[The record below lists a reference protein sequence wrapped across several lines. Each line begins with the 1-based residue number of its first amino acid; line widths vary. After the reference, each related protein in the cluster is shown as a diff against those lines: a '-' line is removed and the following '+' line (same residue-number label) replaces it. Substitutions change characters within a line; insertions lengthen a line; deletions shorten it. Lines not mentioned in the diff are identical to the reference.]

1 MKTSNKYL
9 HENINKLKEILE
21 ISYPFCKHSDN
32 DISLAAAKINKLAEM
47 IAKESLDNLE
57 KRSG

>member
-32 DISLAAAKINKLAEM
+32 DISLAAAKINKLA
-47 IAKESLDNLE
+47 KESLDNLE

>member
-21 ISYPFCKHSDN
+21 LSYPLCKHN
-32 DISLAAAKINKLAEM
+32 DKKISQASATINKL
-47 IAKESLDNLE
+47 AKESLDNFE
-57 KRSG
+57 KYSR

>member
-21 ISYPFCKHSDN
+21 LSYPLCKHQDK
-32 DISLAAAKINKLAEM
+32 DINMRAAKINKLA
-47 IAKESLDNLE
+47 KKTLDNLE
-57 KRSG
+57 KHSG

>member
-21 ISYPFCKHSDN
+21 ISYPLCKHVDK
-32 DISLAAAKINKLAEM
+32 DISQSAATINKLA
-47 IAKESLDNLE
+47 KQSLDNFNKNL
-57 KRSG
+57 R

>member
-21 ISYPFCKHSDN
+21 ISYPLCKHEDSS
-32 DISLAAAKINKLAEM
+32 ISLSAVKVNKLA
-47 IAKESLDNLE
+47 KECLDNLQ
-57 KRSG
+57 KKSR